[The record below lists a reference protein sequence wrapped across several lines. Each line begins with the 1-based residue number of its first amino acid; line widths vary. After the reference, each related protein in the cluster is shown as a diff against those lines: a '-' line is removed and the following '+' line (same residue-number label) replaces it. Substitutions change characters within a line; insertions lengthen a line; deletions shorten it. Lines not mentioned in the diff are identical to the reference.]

1 MRNVVM
7 WGNAALAFLLE
18 LAMLAAFGFWAVHST
33 PGGWLSWLAAVAIVA
48 AAILIWAVW
57 AAPRSKTRLPPLPLL
72 AVKTLMFGSAAIGLA
87 ATGQAQLG
95 IALAAIAAVNLGLSA
110 RLNRV

>member
-18 LAMLAAFGFWAVHST
+18 LAMLAALGLWAFHST

-72 AVKTLMFGSAAIGLA
+72 ALKALLFGCAAIGLA
-87 ATGQAQLG
+87 AAGQAPLG
-95 IALAAIAAVNLGLSA
+95 VVLAAIAAVNLGLSA
-110 RLNRV
+110 RLGRV